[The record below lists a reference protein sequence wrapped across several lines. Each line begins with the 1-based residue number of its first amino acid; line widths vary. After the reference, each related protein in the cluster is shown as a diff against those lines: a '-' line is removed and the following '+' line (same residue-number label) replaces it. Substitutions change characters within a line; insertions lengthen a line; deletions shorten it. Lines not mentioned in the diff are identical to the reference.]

1 MAITKVFRSGNSQAV
16 RIPREFRFDSNKVE
30 ILRRGDE
37 IVLRKRPRNLAG
49 AFALLTGLS
58 ADFFKGG
65 RKQPKP
71 PKRPG
76 L

>member
-30 ILRRGDE
+30 IFRRGDE